1 MINLKKTGRQNES
14 LDLIISNKSIV
25 LTFSLVLTTLA
36 VTPDLTF
43 DPINLPKF
51 TIMVFLAGFLLPK
64 LSDFK
69 AIFLNKRNRL
79 WILTLVLFVVGL
91 VISLIGS
98 KAPLAIQLY
107 GAPGRLTGIITYL
120 SLSIYLSFCA
130 ISENRIHITKLSKL
144 LIMLGAIM
152 SFYGL
157 LQSLGLELFAYGSS
171 YGSSVFG
178 TLGNSNFLS
187 GFLGITSSATVVM
200 IFGSKLT
207 VSQRALFVCYSIL
220 SLITIYRSNSQQ
232 GFINFA
238 AGLGIGLSIYL
249 FSYRKILFASLTLGI
264 CGLSG
269 LAIVAGVFNL
279 GPFAGFIYQTS
290 VSLRQGYWN
299 AAVSM
304 LANHP
309 FFGVG
314 MDNFLNW
321 YRRFRSEETT
331 LKNPGIVSDSAHS
344 VILDVG
350 AGSGFITLVA
360 YIALMALVCRAIIKV
375 VRRSKVLE
383 IEFIAVSAAWFAYQV
398 QSLISINQIALAT
411 WGWVLSGILIGYEI
425 RTANDLE
432 ATSKGNGTVLTKL
445 SSNSGLS
452 RTTLIYAVIAL
463 LIATTPFVS
472 SVRFLSTLK
481 TGNPVTIQNS
491 AYLFPHD
498 YSRFIYVA
506 TALRDNKF
514 DKEALDV
521 IQDAAREFPD
531 TFEIWAL
538 YANLSSASPAE
549 VTRAKAEMKRL
560 DPYNPELK

>member
-1 MINLKKTGRQNES
+1 MKKAPKQDKS
-14 LDLIISNKSIV
+14 LGFISGNKSIV
-25 LTFSLVLTTLA
+25 LIFSLTLTTLA

-64 LSDFK
+64 LSDLK
-69 AIFLNKRNRL
+69 TLFLNKRNRPWL
-79 WILTLVLFVVGL
+79 LTLGLFLFGL
-91 VISLIGS
+91 ILSLIGS
-98 KAPLAIQLY
+98 KAPLAIQFY
-107 GAPGRLTGIITYL
+107 GAPGRLTGFFTYL
-120 SLSIYLSFCA
+120 ALSIYFAFCI
-130 ISENRIHITKLSKL
+130 ISENGLTTAKLSKL
-144 LIMLGAIM
+144 LTTLGAIM
-152 SFYGL
+152 ALYGL
-157 LQSLGLELFAYGSS
+157 LQSLGLEIFAYGAT

-187 GFLGITSSATVVM
+187 GFLGITASATVVM
-200 IFGSKLT
+200 IFGSKLNAI
-207 VSQRALFVCYSIL
+207 QRSLLICYSLI
-220 SLITIYRSNSQQ
+220 SLITIYQSNSQQ
-232 GFINFA
+232 GFLNFA
-238 AGLGIGLSIYL
+238 AS
-249 FSYRKILFASLTLGI
+249 LGI
-264 CGLSG
+264 CLSMYLFVQRKIFFASITLGLFCSSG
-269 LAIVAGVFNL
+269 IATVAGIFNL
-279 GPFAGFIYQTS
+279 GPFAGFIYQSS
-290 VSLRQGYWN
+290 VSVRQGYWS
-299 AAVSM
+299 AAGSM
-304 LANHP
+304 LSNNP

-314 MDNFLNW
+314 MDNFLNL

-331 LKNPGIVSDSAHS
+331 LKNPGVVSDSAHS
-344 VILDVG
+344 VILDIG
-350 AGSGFITLVA
+350 AGSGFVTLIA
-360 YIALMALVCRAIIKV
+360 YIALILLVCRAIIKV

-383 IEFIAVSAAWFAYQV
+383 IEFMALSAAWFAYQV

-411 WGWVLSGILIGYEI
+411 WGWILSGILIGYEI

-432 ATSKGNGTVLTKL
+432 AISEGNRTVLTKL

-452 RTTLIYAVIAL
+452 KTTLAYTIIAF
-463 LIATTPFVS
+463 LIATIPFVS

-498 YSRFIYVA
+498 YSRFVYVA

-560 DPYNPELK
+560 DPHNPNLK